1 MKIIPLVRSEF
12 ARLTAS
18 RLGIASLIA
27 IMIVPIVYGGLY
39 LWGNKDPYGN
49 LKNVPAALV
58 VADTGSTV
66 GGTAVNYGSDAATQL
81 VKDNAFDWK
90 RVSAATA
97 AAGVKNG
104 TYDFAVTFPSDFST
118 DLASASG
125 SNPTAATI
133 GLRTDDTNSYLST
146 TIAKQAT
153 EAVRVAVAEKVGK
166 AGSRELLNAV
176 ASIRSGLVH
185 AQDGATKL
193 AAGTASAASGASTLA
208 SGAAQV
214 ASGAKTLAANAPAAA
229 SGSAQ
234 LSSGLGALTAGM
246 AQYRVALQQALAVS
260 ALTPDQQAAM
270 LAQYDALAAGAAKSK
285 GGAATLSSALA
296 ELPSS
301 ATQLSSGAAQVA
313 SGASTL
319 KTGVDSLN
327 TGATKLSGSLATG
340 VATVPATTAA
350 ERAAKAAQ
358 LANPATVKQ
367 HAVTTAQDY
376 GAGLA
381 PFFISLSAWI
391 GLYALFLL
399 VRPLSRRA
407 LTAVRRP
414 IRTTIAGWLTPAAL
428 GVVQMVVLFAVVTLA
443 LHLQVADGLGLIGF
457 MALTAMTFAA
467 MILAL
472 NVLFGSV
479 GQFLA
484 LILMIVQLVTA
495 GGTFPWQTLP
505 GPLAVI
511 HQALPMAHAVDGIRA
526 LMYGGDTS
534 TIWGPVAFLLY
545 WLVGSL
551 IVALL
556 GATRQGRFRTLVQLR
571 PGAIGG

>member
-58 VADTGSTV
+58 VADAGTTV
-66 GGTAVNYGSDAATQL
+66 GGKPVNYGKDAGAQL
-81 VKDNAFDWK
+81 LEDHAFDWK
-90 RVSAATA
+90 RVSASAA
-97 AAGVKNG
+97 AAGVRKG
-104 TYDFAVTFPSDFST
+104 TYDFAVTFPTAFSR
-118 DLASASG
+118 DLASAGGPS
-125 SNPTAATI
+125 PTKATI

-153 EAVRVAVAEKVGK
+153 ESVRVAIAEKVGK
-166 AGSRELLNAV
+166 AGSRELLDAV
-176 ASIRSGLVH
+176 SSVRSGLVS
-185 AQDGATKL
+185 AQDGASQL
-193 AAGTASAASGASTLA
+193 ASGAASAASGAATVS
-208 SGAAQV
+208 SGAAKV
-214 ASGAKTLAANAPAAA
+214 ADGAASLAAGVPAAA

-234 LSSGLGALTAGM
+234 LSAGLSTLSAGFP
-246 AQYRVALQQALAVS
+246 QYRSALAQALAAS
-260 ALTPDQQAAM
+260 GLPAANQQQLLAGLDQ
-270 LAQYDALAAGAAKSK
+270 LAAGASLSKTKS
-285 GGAATLSSALA
+285 AELASALA
-296 ELPSS
+296 ALP
-301 ATQLSSGAAQVA
+301 ANADQLSSGASHVA
-313 SGASTL
+313 AGASSL
-319 KTGVDSLN
+319 SSGVAALN
-327 TGATKLSGSLATG
+327 TGASQLSGSLTSG
-340 VATVPATTAA
+340 VAKVPATTAA

-358 LANPATVKQ
+358 LANPATVTQ
-367 HAVTTAQDY
+367 HAVTTAQNY

-414 IRTTIAGWLTPAAL
+414 IRTTIAGWLTPAVL
-428 GVVQMVVLFAVVTLA
+428 GVVQMVALFAVVTLA
-443 LHLQVADGLGLIGF
+443 LHLQVADGAGMLAF
-457 MALTAMTFAA
+457 MALTAITFAA

-534 TIWGPVAFLLY
+534 TIWGPVTFLLY

-551 IVALL
+551 LVALL
-556 GATRQGRFRTLVQLR
+556 GATRQARFRTLVQLR